1 MSAAWWPCDGAAAL
15 SDGGHP
21 RVGLRPQRFGGWFF
35 VGRALWGF
43 GGVWVCGWLLGL
55 GVSWALWMVA
65 VVVGLLLGVGC
76 EFVLWVSVV
85 GVVCW
90 CGLVWFQVGFGVW
103 GGQGSARAKL
113 YLINKYWYPPP

>member
-1 MSAAWWPCDGAAAL
+1 MGVVSL
-15 SDGGHP
+15 
-21 RVGLRPQRFGGWFF
+21 Q
-35 VGRALWGF
+35 RALWVF
-43 GGVWVCGWLLGL
+43 GGVQDCGWLLGL

-113 YLINKYWYPPP
+113 FLINKFWYPPPSLRILEDPHPHLPPQ